1 MVERDEQEELDTVD
15 DMAPGP
21 DDLEPESAATAAPHV
36 AVDELRDLVIYL
48 AGSLT
53 DAPDEVEVVAEQ
65 RGPTIHLSLRVPESE
80 LGRVIGRQG
89 RIARALRTVVTI
101 AASRHNLRASLD
113 IEG

>member
-1 MVERDEQEELDTVD
+1 LGERDEQDEHEVADEVTPE
-15 DMAPGP
+15 A
-21 DDLEPESAATAAPHV
+21 DDLDVEPAATVAPHV

-89 RIARALRTVVTI
+89 RIARALRTVITI